1 MPRRIPNAVSAFL
14 QRRDPRLLLAA
25 MGALSLWAWLMPWLA
40 VLPLLL
46 PAALLVAAALLTLHG
61 ARRLLRAY
69 GIFLFFWLGAGF
81 LLGLLDEAWL
91 PLLCR
96 TLELALRLGTMAALA
111 LALPLAA
118 TPVELGRAL
127 VWYLQPF
134 ASLVRVFRRTSGA
147 SQCWK
152 AGLALAVMLAFIPRA
167 GRIFSMLH
175 DAGRSRLPHIPRY
188 RRLFLAG
195 KRIVARLEEESWIV
209 ALAVSARNLYRPEPW
224 STQYRLFRDKNR

>member
-1 MPRRIPNAVSAFL
+1 
-14 QRRDPRLLLAA
+14 
-25 MGALSLWAWLMPWLA
+25 MPWLA

-96 TLELALRLGTMAALA
+96 TLKLALRLGTMAALA
-111 LALPLAA
+111 LALPLGA

-127 VWYLQPF
+127 MDRPSLLLLDEPASGLDHADIERF
-134 ASLVRVFRRTSGA
+134 AAVVEGVRDDDGTSVLLVEHDVAFVLSHCDRV
-147 SQCWK
+147 
-152 AGLALAVMLAFIPRA
+152 
-167 GRIFSMLH
+167 
-175 DAGRSRLPHIPRY
+175 
-188 RRLFLAG
+188 
-195 KRIVARLEEESWIV
+195 V
-209 ALAVSARNLYRPEPW
+209 ALHLGQVLAQGSPDDIRHDPAVREAYLG
-224 STQYRLFRDKNR
+224 THTV